1 MSMETLQQTGGS
13 MGHSTGLMGGRA
25 SGRKMAAGKEE
36 AMENEGTTE
45 LVIVHTRPHKRHG
58 QMKWRRALRK
68 CRMGGMR
75 MDVRAR
81 GDGRRK
87 R

>member
-13 MGHSTGLMGGRA
+13 MGHSTGLMGGKA

-45 LVIVHTRPHKRHG
+45 LVIVHILDHTKD
-58 QMKWRRALRK
+58 
-68 CRMGGMR
+68 
-75 MDVRAR
+75 MDR
-81 GDGRRK
+81 
-87 R
+87 